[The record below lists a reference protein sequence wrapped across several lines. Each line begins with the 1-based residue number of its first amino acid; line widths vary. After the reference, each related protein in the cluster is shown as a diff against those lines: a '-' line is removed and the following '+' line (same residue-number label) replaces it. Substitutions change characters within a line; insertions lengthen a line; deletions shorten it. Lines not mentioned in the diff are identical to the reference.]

1 MEYYYDSEEFKNSSI
16 YKNFININNGK
27 GILKIEA
34 STASVAY
41 PLEGVEITISKMLD
55 GNKVIF
61 YKGVTNNSGIID
73 GIILPTREINKEVE
87 NVSDIVFTTYDLEAS
102 YPKYNY
108 NKMYDVSIFDD
119 IKVIQPITISV
130 NDLIEGEENDKS

>member
-1 MEYYYDSEEFKNSSI
+1 MEIYFDSEEFKDSST

-34 STASVAY
+34 STANEAY
-41 PLEGVEITISKMLD
+41 PLEGVEIIISKKLD

-73 GIILPTREINKEVE
+73 GIILPTRKIEKEVE
-87 NVSDIVFTTYDLEAS
+87 DVSDIVFTTYDLVAS
-102 YPKYNY
+102 YPKYDM
-108 NKMYDVSIFDD
+108 KKEYDVSIFDN

-130 NDLIEGEENDKS
+130 NNLIEGEENE